1 MRTLVLIL
9 FIFPA
14 ISFAQ
19 KKDYKNYDKAVVYF
33 HEGKVEK
40 SKKLTEKILSKNSEW
55 IKPNLLMASI
65 YADLGDIE
73 ESARYMLYVYDE
85 NTPADVLGIEQ
96 IAKLYYSN
104 GYYENALYY
113 FNAAQSLNADVLGKK
128 TTLFMQNCIYAIE
141 KINFPVDFNPE
152 NLGENINTAAE
163 EYLPAISVNG
173 KVLMITRRVES
184 KNSIIELD
192 NGKVITQEDF
202 YIAEKDDE
210 GKWTKAVSMAINT
223 PLNEGAITISSD
235 GGTLVYTACNRDNG
249 FGSCDLYIS
258 VKRNGAYSAGVN
270 IGSVINSK
278 KWESQ
283 ACFSPDGKYL
293 YFVSNRPGGYGGKDI
308 WRSEITQKGF
318 LPAENLGDTIN
329 TKYNEMSPFIHPDNL
344 TFYFASDGQTG
355 FGDYDLFVSRRTSTD
370 KKWGLPNNMGYPIN
384 TYNTENSLIVAANGK
399 TAYYASDVSGF
410 GKEDIFQF
418 DLPENLQAEP
428 LADLEMDIITQKAG
442 EEVVLKNVSFA
453 SNSFALEQSSFAELD
468 KLIVYLKKNPNL
480 QIEIQGHTDDIGSE
494 IDNQILSKQ
503 RAKVVFEYLSTK
515 VNNKLTYKGF
525 GESQPIGD
533 NKEENRRTSFVIKE

>member
-96 IAKLYYSN
+96 IAELYYSN

-235 GGTLVYTACNRDNG
+235 GGVLVYTACNRDNG

-258 VKRNGAYSAGVN
+258 VKRNGVYSAGVN

-293 YFVSNRPGGYGGKDI
+293 YFVSNREGGYGGKDI

-329 TKYNEMSPFIHPDNL
+329 TKYNEMSPFVHPDNL

-355 FGDYDLFVSRRTSTD
+355 FGDYDLFVSRRISTD

-384 TYNTENSLIVAANGK
+384 THNTENSLIVAANGK

-418 DLPENLQAEP
+418 ELPVNLQAEP
-428 LADLEMDIITQKAG
+428 LADLELEIITQKSG
-442 EEVVLKNVSFA
+442 EEVILKNVSFA
-453 SNSFALEQSSFAELD
+453 SNSYALEESSFAELD
-468 KLIVYLKKNPNL
+468 KLIAYLKKNPKL
-480 QIEIQGHTDDIGSE
+480 QIEIQGHTDDVGNE
-494 IDNQILSKQ
+494 IDNQILSQQ
-503 RAKVVFEYLSTK
+503 RAKVVYEYLHTK
-515 VNNKLTYKGF
+515 VQNKLTFKGF

-533 NKEENRRTSFVIKE
+533 NKEENRRTSFVIQ